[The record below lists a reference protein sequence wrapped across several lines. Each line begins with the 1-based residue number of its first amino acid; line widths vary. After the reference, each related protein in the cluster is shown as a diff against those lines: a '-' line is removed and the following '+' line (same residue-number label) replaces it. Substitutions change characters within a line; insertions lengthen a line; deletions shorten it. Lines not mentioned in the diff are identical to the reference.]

1 MKTLRSLRTT
11 LRENWRTYIL
21 LSVATY
27 GALVVMM
34 TVTSFMPGM
43 REEGGEG
50 LTAFTDLPGLSAV
63 VDAYASGNVIAAA
76 LLTFTANLF
85 FAAVLTTTL
94 PSLIIPFFAVVATVG
109 ACRPHRDVA
118 RPGFLWR
125 SARAHTPRT
134 DSHHRIPG
142 LHFGRARRSHSL
154 AKDPR
159 SPATRILLSV
169 CRIPDRPPR
178 QRTPLC
184 RHHRSA
190 PFRRPPRSYRSH
202 LPHASSP
209 LTPQGVIARQAV
221 H

>member
-109 ACRPHRDVA
+109 RAGLIGMWLAPGSSGEALALIPHAPIVIIEFQA
-118 RPGFLWR
+118 YILAALGAVILWR
-125 SARAHTPRT
+125 KTLGHRRHGYFSACAGYRT
-134 DSHHRIPG
+134 GIQDNARLYVVIIAVLLFVG
-142 LHFGRARRSHSL
+142 LLEAIEVIYL
-154 AKDPR
+154 
-159 SPATRILLSV
+159 
-169 CRIPDRPPR
+169 
-178 QRTPLC
+178 TPLL
-184 RHHRSA
+184 H
-190 PFRRPPRSYRSH
+190 
-202 LPHASSP
+202 
-209 LTPQGVIARQAV
+209 
-221 H
+221 